1 MTALSSAEQ
10 ERSTQAV
17 RVGQGH
23 SQAALQLMSQQGPAM
38 RAKLV
43 QLAQL
48 LLQLLDGFVMPADL
62 VGSGEDLREALTRGQ
77 SSGSVTMAAS
87 ATADTSRYSTACET
101 VVGESHVVKVVEVPQ
116 GARRGVT
123 SVSVW

>member
-10 ERSTQAV
+10 ERSLQTIQ
-17 RVGQGH
+17 VGKGH
-23 SQAALQLMSQQGPAM
+23 AQAALQLMSQQGPAM

-87 ATADTSRYSTACET
+87 ATADASRYNTAHET
-101 VVGESHVVKVVEVPQ
+101 VVGESRVVKMVEVPQ
-116 GARRGVT
+116 GARGGGA
-123 SVSVW
+123 SVSV